1 MNSILERPIATEK
14 AEEGSK
20 IINIIAYFYITIPFV
35 IFILGWIG
43 LRYSIPCTILI
54 GISMYQIIKNSPK
67 IWKPEFNQDNIV
79 KIICIIIFVLIWVYF
94 SGIGKYVFQNTDHGA
109 RNTIFNILVQYD
121 WPVIN
126 YELYPENEAYGPTS
140 LIYYIGFWM
149 PAALVGKIFGINAG
163 YGFQV
168 FWAVIGILLFYYFVC
183 AKMKKI
189 TLWPLAVFVFFS
201 GLDIVG
207 HFLIG
212 TNLFTLENDLHL
224 EWWGGVYQY
233 SSITTQLFWVF
244 NQAIPAWLCTIM
256 VLSQKDNRSRVYIA
270 ACCMLH
276 ATFPFIGLLALI
288 LFLAIT
294 RLYDILKISDGEK
307 KIQVLYWFKEIFTF
321 ENVIGGGII
330 GILSFGYLMGNLS
343 GTHIMQES
351 TMGPNMNNSLF
362 KYIVFILL
370 EVGVYFFALYKYNK
384 KNRLYYFIIICLL
397 IIPPIKIGNS
407 SDFCMRV
414 SIPFLV
420 ILYLFIIDTLKIAY
434 EKKNKGILM
443 GLLIILIIGSMTP
456 IHEFTR
462 TVKNTFISINNGE
475 KPYLQSE
482 NEEAYITA
490 ILNSE
495 NFSGSIQDNWF
506 YKYIIK

>member
-43 LRYSIPCTILI
+43 LRYSIPCTIII

-67 IWKPEFNQDNIV
+67 IWMPEFNQDNIV
-79 KIICIIIFVLIWVYF
+79 KTICIIILVLIWVYF

-149 PAALVGKIFGINAG
+149 PAALVGKIFGISAG

-224 EWWGGVYQY
+224 EWWVGVYQY

-256 VLSQKDNRSRVYIA
+256 ILSQKDNRSRVYIV
-270 ACCMLH
+270 ACCMLQ
-276 ATFPFIGLLALI
+276 ATFPFVGLLALI

-294 RLYDILKISDGEK
+294 RLYDIIKNSSGERK
-307 KIQVLYWFKEIFTF
+307 AQVLYWFKEIFTF

-330 GILSFGYLMGNLS
+330 GILSFGYLIGNLS

-351 TMGPNMNNSLF
+351 TIGPNMNNSLF

-384 KNRLYYFIIICLL
+384 KNRLYYFMIICLL
-397 IIPPIKIGNS
+397 IIPPIKVGSS

-414 SIPFLV
+414 SIPFLI
-420 ILYLFIIDTLKIAY
+420 ILYLLMIEALKKAY
-434 EKKNKGILM
+434 EKKNKGILI
-443 GLLIILIIGSMTP
+443 GLLILLVIGSATP

-475 KPYLQSE
+475 KPYIQSE
-482 NEEAYITA
+482 NEQEHIIS

-495 NFSGSIQDNWF
+495 NFSGTIQNNWF

>member
-224 EWWGGVYQY
+224 EWWVGVYQY

-256 VLSQKDNRSRVYIA
+256 ILSQKDNRSRVYIV
-270 ACCMLH
+270 ACCMLQ
-276 ATFPFIGLLALI
+276 ATFPFVGLLALI

-294 RLYDILKISDGEK
+294 RLYDIIKNSSGERK
-307 KIQVLYWFKEIFTF
+307 AQVLYWFKEIFTF

-330 GILSFGYLMGNLS
+330 GILSFGYLIGNLS

-351 TMGPNMNNSLF
+351 TIGPNMNNSLF

-384 KNRLYYFIIICLL
+384 KNRLYYFMIICLL
-397 IIPPIKIGNS
+397 IIPPIKVGSS

-414 SIPFLV
+414 SIPFLI
-420 ILYLFIIDTLKIAY
+420 ILYLLMIEALKKAY
-434 EKKNKGILM
+434 EKKNKGILI
-443 GLLIILIIGSMTP
+443 GLLILLVIGSATP

-475 KPYLQSE
+475 KPYIQSE
-482 NEEAYITA
+482 NEQEHIIS

-495 NFSGSIQDNWF
+495 NFSGTIQNNWF

>member
-1 MNSILERPIATEK
+1 MNANLEK
-14 AEEGSK
+14 AQVPAGGTKETK
-20 IINIIAYFYITIPFV
+20 IINIVAYFYITIPFV

-54 GISMYQIIKNSPK
+54 GFSMYQIIKKSPK
-67 IWKPEFNQDNIV
+67 FWIPELNQDNLL
-79 KIICIIIFVLIWVYF
+79 KIICIVLFVLIWVYF

-109 RNTIFNILVQYD
+109 RNTIFSILVQYD

-140 LIYYIGFWM
+140 LIYYIGFWL
-149 PAALVGKIFGINAG
+149 PAALVGKLFGINAG

-201 GLDIVG
+201 GLDIAG

-224 EWWGGVYQY
+224 EWWVGVYQY
-233 SSITTQLFWVF
+233 SSMTTQLFWVF

-256 VLSQKDNRSRVYIA
+256 LLSQKDNRSRAYIV
-270 ACCMLH
+270 ACCMLQ
-276 ATFPFIGLLALI
+276 ATFPFVGLVFLG

-294 RLYDILKISDGEK
+294 RLYDILKNSKGERK
-307 KIQVLYWFKEIFTF
+307 GQVIYWFKEIFTF
-321 ENVIGGGII
+321 ENIIGGGII

-343 GTHIMQES
+343 GTRIMQES
-351 TMGPNMNNSLF
+351 TMGANMDNSLF

-384 KNRLYYFIIICLL
+384 KNRLYYFMIMCLL
-397 IIPPIKIGNS
+397 IIPPIKVGNS
-407 SDFCMRV
+407 CDFCMRV

-420 ILYLFIIDTLKIAY
+420 ILYLFIIEALKKAY
-434 EKKNKGILM
+434 EKKDKGILI
-443 GLLIILIIGSMTP
+443 GLLILLIVGSATP
-456 IHEFTR
+456 VHEFTR
-462 TVKNTFISINNGE
+462 TVKNTFVSINNDQ
-475 KPYLQSE
+475 KPYIQSE
-482 NEEAYITA
+482 DEQADI
-490 ILNSE
+490 ISMLNSG
-495 NFSGSIQDNWF
+495 NFSGTIQDNWF

>member
-224 EWWGGVYQY
+224 EWWVGVYQY

-256 VLSQKDNRSRVYIA
+256 ILSQKDNRSRVYIV
-270 ACCMLH
+270 ACCMLQ
-276 ATFPFIGLLALI
+276 ATFPFVGLLSLI

-294 RLYDILKISDGEK
+294 RLYDIIKNSSGERK
-307 KIQVLYWFKEIFTF
+307 AQVLYWFKEIFTF

-330 GILSFGYLMGNLS
+330 GILSFGYLIGNLS

-351 TMGPNMNNSLF
+351 TIGPNMNNSLF

-384 KNRLYYFIIICLL
+384 KNRLYYFMIICLL
-397 IIPPIKIGNS
+397 IIPPIKVGSS

-414 SIPFLV
+414 SIPFLI
-420 ILYLFIIDTLKIAY
+420 ILYLLMIEALKKAY
-434 EKKNKGILM
+434 EKKNKGILI
-443 GLLIILIIGSMTP
+443 GLLILLVIGSATP

-475 KPYLQSE
+475 KPYIQSE
-482 NEEAYITA
+482 NEQEHIIS

-495 NFSGSIQDNWF
+495 NFSGTIQNNWF